1 MDLWNCAVELRYIS
15 VLDAVTHFQNQKL
28 ISDIASVWTDSFDF
42 VYELDLTINDKQK
55 MFTYL
60 LSGGKLDEKIYTTLI
75 CQ

>member
-1 MDLWNCAVELRYIS
+1 MELRYIS

-75 CQ
+75 SQ